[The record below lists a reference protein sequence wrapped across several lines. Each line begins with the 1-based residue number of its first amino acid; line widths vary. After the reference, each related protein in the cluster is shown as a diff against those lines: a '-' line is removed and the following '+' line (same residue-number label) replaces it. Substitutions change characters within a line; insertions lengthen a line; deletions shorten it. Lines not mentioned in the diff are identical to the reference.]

1 MLEFASGPKQRG
13 SFEDNI
19 ACAKGDQPPEGDL
32 HAVLV
37 KTEVDILQNTKN

>member
-19 ACAKGDQPPEGDL
+19 ACTKGDQPPGGDL

-37 KTEVDILQNTKN
+37 KIEVDILQNTKN